1 MVAPNLYVIAGC
13 NGAGKTTAAFVL
25 LPELLGCREF
35 VNADEIARGISPF
48 NPESVAITAG
58 KVMLDRIQTL
68 IDDKI
73 DFGFETTLSS
83 IGTLRIIEK
92 AKLQGYRITL
102 LFFWLKSPETAIQR
116 VAQRVAEGGHGIP
129 IETIVRRYYRGIDN
143 FKQLFRTSADFWM
156 IVDNSGSAI
165 RVVAESEE
173 ALVKIHDF
181 EIYNKLMGSNG
192 K

>member
-1 MVAPNLYVIAGC
+1 MAAPNLYVIAGC

-58 KVMLDRIQTL
+58 KVMLERIETL
-68 IDDKI
+68 INEKV

-83 IGTLRIIEK
+83 FGALRIIEVPDYK
-92 AKLQGYRITL
+92 AIGSLWY
-102 LFFWLKSPETAIQR
+102 FFWLNSAETAIQR
-116 VAQRVAEGGHGIP
+116 VAQRVSEGGHDIP
-129 IETIVRRYYRGIDN
+129 DETIVRRYYRGIDN
-143 FKQLFRTSADFWM
+143 FKRLFQSAGDFWM
-156 IVDNSGSAI
+156 IVDNSGSRFRI
-165 RVVAESEE
+165 IAESED
-173 ALVKIHDF
+173 ALVKVHDY
-181 EIYNKLMGSNG
+181 ETYGKIMGIDG

>member
-1 MVAPNLYVIAGC
+1 MAAPNLYVIAGC

-68 IDDKI
+68 IGEKV

-83 IGTLRIIEK
+83 YGTLRIIES
-92 AKLQGYRITL
+92 AKLHGYRITL
-102 LFFWLKSPETAIQR
+102 VFFWLNSAETAIQR
-116 VAQRVAEGGHGIP
+116 VAQRVSEGGHGIP
-129 IETIVRRYYRGIDN
+129 AETIVRRYYRGIVN
-143 FKQLFRTSADFWM
+143 FKKIYQNATDVWM
-156 IVDNSGSAI
+156 VVDNSDSSFKI
-165 RVVAESEE
+165 IAESIYGSE
-173 ALVKIHDF
+173 KIHSEVDF
-181 EIYNKLMGSNG
+181 IKFLENG